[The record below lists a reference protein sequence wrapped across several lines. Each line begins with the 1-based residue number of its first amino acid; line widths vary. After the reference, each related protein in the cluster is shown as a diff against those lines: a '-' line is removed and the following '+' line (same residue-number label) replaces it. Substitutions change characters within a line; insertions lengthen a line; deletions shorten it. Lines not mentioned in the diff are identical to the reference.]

1 MLIYSLLKET
11 KQWGGVLSSESLHL
25 SSVSV
30 HAFYTLCALR
40 PCTGQFKVTQ
50 EWVPA
55 DQRTGQ
61 LCSIWKYGCSKNEQQ
76 LPANCLTIGIRSL
89 HNQYKKIKRHSKC
102 FLTLKKRKKTTNTNT
117 TTTAHHTHTQTPPV
131 LLTTKSRWKQD
142 SGTPTSSA
150 SPACC
155 HQKERRKWL
164 EICAR
169 QLYHPLV
176 WEWHE
181 ACLRQQ
187 QVPI

>member
-1 MLIYSLLKET
+1 M
-11 KQWGGVLSSESLHL
+11 
-25 SSVSV
+25 
-30 HAFYTLCALR
+30 
-40 PCTGQFKVTQ
+40 
-50 EWVPA
+50 PA

-76 LPANCLTIGIRSL
+76 LPANCLTIGIQSL
-89 HNQYKKIKRHSKC
+89 YNEYKKIKRHSKC
-102 FLTLKKRKKTTNTNT
+102 FLTLKKTKENHKHQHHN
-117 TTTAHHTHTQTPPV
+117 HSPPHTHTQTPPV
-131 LLTTKSRWKQD
+131 LLTTRSRWKQD
-142 SGTPTSSA
+142 SRTQTSSV

-169 QLYHPLV
+169 QLYHPPG